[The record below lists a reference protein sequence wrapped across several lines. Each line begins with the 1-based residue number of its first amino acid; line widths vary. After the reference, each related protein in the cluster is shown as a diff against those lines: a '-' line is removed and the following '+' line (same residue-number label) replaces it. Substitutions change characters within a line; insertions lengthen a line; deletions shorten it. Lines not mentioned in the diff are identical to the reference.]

1 MEQVDKFKNA
11 FLSVKANGEY
21 ESNRSGNTG
30 IGKTLEDAIGVIE
43 NNIDAPDLHG
53 FEIKSQRALSSSY
66 VTLFTKAPSFPKAIN
81 NKLRMTYGS
90 NDEKFNDIKVLHT
103 SIFETQW
110 NTHSAGYNFK
120 LKCDDDQKKL
130 FLLVKKQDTEEIVE
144 DNIYWTYEILEN
156 ICSNKLEK
164 LAFIQ
169 ADTRKDLN
177 KEYFTFISCSL
188 YYGIT
193 FKNFL
198 SLITSGDIMF
208 DIRIGAYKNP
218 KSKSYGKTHD
228 HGSGF
233 RIKRDKLK
241 TLYTNNLTI

>member
-11 FLSVKANGEY
+11 FLAVKANGEY
-21 ESNRSGNTG
+21 TSNRSGNTG
-30 IGKTLEDAIGVIE
+30 IGKTLEDAIGVTE

-66 VTLFTKAPSFPKAIN
+66 VTLFTKAPTFPKAIN

-90 NDEKFNDIKVLHT
+90 DDERFKDIKVLHT
-103 SIFETQW
+103 SIFETRW
-110 NTHSAGYNFK
+110 NTHGAGYGYK
-120 LKCDDDQKKL
+120 LKCDDSQKKL
-130 FLLVKKQDTEEIVE
+130 FLLVKKLENDEITE
-144 DNIYWTYEILEN
+144 DNIYWTYDILRD
-156 ICSNKLEK
+156 ICSHKLEK

-169 ADTRKDLN
+169 AKTRKELG
-177 KEYFTFISCSL
+177 KEFFTFISCSL
-188 YYGIT
+188 FYGIT
-193 FKNFL
+193 LEKFL

-218 KSKSYGKTHD
+218 KSKSYGKSHD

-233 RIKRDKLK
+233 RIKKDKIK